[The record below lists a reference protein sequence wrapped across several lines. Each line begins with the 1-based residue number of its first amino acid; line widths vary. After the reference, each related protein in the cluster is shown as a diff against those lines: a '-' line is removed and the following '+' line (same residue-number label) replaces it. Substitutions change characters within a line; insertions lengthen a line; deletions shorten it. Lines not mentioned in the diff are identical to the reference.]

1 MHKLCNYL
9 HQPLHHK
16 AADANTFKINLELWL
31 WVNLGRSGARD
42 SIRLGIN
49 WQTPSPLCSIPARSL
64 GGGSGGEER
73 LIIEWMV
80 IECQG
85 GKEMALI
92 TAH

>member
-1 MHKLCNYL
+1 M
-9 HQPLHHK
+9 
-16 AADANTFKINLELWL
+16 
-31 WVNLGRSGARD
+31 NLGRSGARD

-80 IECQG
+80 IERNVLRTPKYNAKTTIKYTVEPHYG
-85 GKEMALI
+85 LG
-92 TAH
+92 